1 MRVCKYECA
10 VNLKTIIQ
18 SKISKRIYI
27 VCKHAT
33 YKNDLNVVHNIDIKG
48 TRAMW
53 CENIIKIIETK
64 RMVNAKRYPA
74 CNFHNVLIII
84 SI

>member
-18 SKISKRIYI
+18 SKISKRIFI

-33 YKNDLNVVHNIDIKG
+33 YKNDLNVVHNIVIKS
-48 TRAMW
+48 TRALR
-53 CENIIKIIETK
+53 CENLIKIIETK
-64 RMVNAKRYPA
+64 RMVSAKK
-74 CNFHNVLIII
+74 I
-84 SI
+84 SCQ